1 MHKIV
6 KFTLTILTLFAVAS
20 VSAAGAPMEKRMALV
35 IGNSAYQAGPLAT
48 PANDAGLI
56 AQTLQAAGFDVVGA
70 RDLDEDSLRHAF
82 RDFIDNA
89 SKAGPDTVAAVY
101 FAGYALQDE
110 GENYL
115 VPVDANL
122 ARESDVP
129 VRTLRLSDYTRAL
142 AALHLKATMVVLDAA
157 RANPFSQS
165 GQRLASGLALAEP
178 DPDMLIAFNAGPG
191 TIAPESPDGYGPYAR
206 ALAEMIREGGLQ
218 PAEVFDRV
226 RLRVN
231 DMTKGA
237 QVPWDA
243 SKIQAQFVFFER
255 GPDAPAPAA
264 STEQTSRPLRDL
276 GAQDAYLA
284 ALSRDTMDGYEDF
297 LAAYPHDPMA
307 KRVRGILAARREAI
321 TWRRTYQADSP
332 EGYWSYLRR
341 YPRGAHAAD
350 ARRRLAH
357 LAAAFE
363 PPPQFT
369 MIDYDVPPP
378 PPDEAVYYERPVL
391 IFDDPVFA
399 FAPPPPPPVYFLEPP
414 PPEFFA
420 LEPPPPPFGAFI
432 LPVPVFVPVPLYVS
446 APAYVAPPPNPII
459 FNNIHNTVVVNNTTN
474 VVTIT
479 KPGGQV
485 VSTAPISPPAHGG
498 GSTVPTLA
506 PALPPSVAPKA
517 ALINSRNPPPSAAN
531 PAAVGAGKVLPA
543 SPATGA
549 QPTATLPTPPT
560 ATITPPASG
569 NKALPTPPTATIT
582 PPATGNKALPTPPAA
597 TITPQA
603 TGNKA
608 LPNSNLP
615 RQSHRQRAATKRC
628 RLHLPRQSHRQRPA
642 TKRRQLHLPRQ
653 SHRQRP
659 ATKRCQLHPPRP
671 RRRRERPLS
680 TRRQR
685 HPLCIR
691 SHHRRP
697 LCIRRRPFCIRRRPL
712 CISRHRLQ
720 LLSTRRHR
728 RPSCIRRPRLR
739 LPLRPPSAK
748 SNRRL
753 HLQWLPAR
761 QHRRRLRRRS
771 PRESVRS

>member
-6 KFTLTILTLFAVAS
+6 KFTLSILTLFAVAS
-20 VSAAGAPMEKRMALV
+20 ASAAGAPMEKRMALV

-82 RDFIDNA
+82 RDFVDNA
-89 SKAGPDTVAAVY
+89 SKAGPDTVVAVY

-115 VPVDANL
+115 VPIDANL

-178 DPDMLIAFNAGPG
+178 DPDMLIAFNAAPG
-191 TIAPESPDGYGPYAR
+191 TVAPESPDGYGPYAK

-264 STEQTSRPLRDL
+264 STEQASRPLRDL

-321 TWRRTYQADSP
+321 TWRLTYQADLP

-391 IFDDPVFA
+391 IFDDPIFA

-414 PPEFFA
+414 PPEFVA
-420 LEPPPPPFGAFI
+420 LEPPLPPFGAFI

-517 ALINSRNPPPSAAN
+517 ALINSQNPPSSAAN
-531 PAAVGAGKVLPA
+531 PAAVGASKVLPA

-560 ATITPPASG
+560 ATV
-569 NKALPTPPTATIT
+569 T

-597 TITPQA
+597 TVTPPA

-608 LPNSNLP
+608 LPTP
-615 RQSHRQRAATKRC
+615 PAATVT
-628 RLHLPRQSHRQRPA
+628 PPA
-642 TKRRQLHLPRQ
+642 TGNKALPTPPAATVAP
-653 SHRQRP
+653 P
-659 ATKRCQLHPPRP
+659 ATGNKALPTPPAATVAPPATGNKALPTPPAATVAPPATGNKALPTPPAATGAPPAAAIVHQAPTSPAVHQTPPPPPVVHQLPPAAHQAP
-671 RRRRERPLS
+671 PPPVVHQTPPPPPPLPPPPAV
-680 TRRQR
+680 RQVQS
-685 HPLCIR
+685 P
-691 SHHRRP
+691 P
-697 LCIRRRPFCIRRRPL
+697 PP
-712 CISRHRLQ
+712 
-720 LLSTRRHR
+720 
-728 RPSCIRRPRLR
+728 PVAA
-739 LPLRPPSAK
+739 RPPAPPAAAAAK
-748 SNRRL
+748 
-753 HLQWLPAR
+753 PAGKC
-761 QHRRRLRRRS
+761 QVVNGK
-771 PRESVRS
+771 EVCK

>member
-6 KFTLTILTLFAVAS
+6 KFTLSILTLFAVAS

-82 RDFIDNA
+82 RDFVDNA
-89 SKAGPDTVAAVY
+89 SKAGPDTVVAVY

-115 VPVDANL
+115 VPIDANL

-178 DPDMLIAFNAGPG
+178 DPDMLIAFNAAPG
-191 TIAPESPDGYGPYAR
+191 TVAPESPDGYGPYAK

-264 STEQTSRPLRDL
+264 STEQASRPLRDL

-391 IFDDPVFA
+391 IFDDPIFA

-414 PPEFFA
+414 PPEFVA
-420 LEPPPPPFGAFI
+420 LEPPLPPFGAFI

-517 ALINSRNPPPSAAN
+517 ALINSQNPPSSAAN
-531 PAAVGAGKVLPA
+531 PAAAGASKVLPA

-549 QPTATLPTPPT
+549 QPTATLPTPPA
-560 ATITPPASG
+560 ATV
-569 NKALPTPPTATIT
+569 T

-597 TITPQA
+597 TVTPPA

-608 LPNSNLP
+608 LPTP
-615 RQSHRQRAATKRC
+615 PAATVT
-628 RLHLPRQSHRQRPA
+628 PPA
-642 TKRRQLHLPRQ
+642 TGNKALPTPPAATVTP
-653 SHRQRP
+653 P
-659 ATKRCQLHPPRP
+659 ATGNKALPTPPAATVAPPATGNKALPTPPAATVTPPATGNKALPTPPAATGAPPAAAIVHQAPTSPAVHQTPPPPPVVHQLPPAALHQAP
-671 RRRRERPLS
+671 PPPVVHQTPPPPPPLPPPPAV
-680 TRRQR
+680 RQVQS
-685 HPLCIR
+685 P
-691 SHHRRP
+691 P
-697 LCIRRRPFCIRRRPL
+697 PP
-712 CISRHRLQ
+712 
-720 LLSTRRHR
+720 
-728 RPSCIRRPRLR
+728 PVAA
-739 LPLRPPSAK
+739 RPPAPPAAAAAK
-748 SNRRL
+748 
-753 HLQWLPAR
+753 PAGKC
-761 QHRRRLRRRS
+761 QVVNGK
-771 PRESVRS
+771 EVCK